1 MSKNDFFVK
10 YHSVN
15 LGNITTKKNSTTK
28 ESILE
33 LISSHRL
40 KIRNFGVRKLG
51 LFGSFVRNSQR
62 SSSDVDLLI
71 EFEKGKKSF
80 DNFIQLNFYLEE
92 LLNRRVEIV
101 TTESLSPYIG
111 PYVLKEVVYV
121 PLSA

>member
-1 MSKNDFFVK
+1 M
-10 YHSVN
+10 
-15 LGNITTKKNSTTK
+15 KKNFPAK
-28 ESILE
+28 ESIIKQLR
-33 LISSHRL
+33 SHRL
-40 KIRNFGVRKLG
+40 RIKNFGVRKLG

-71 EFEKGKKSF
+71 EFEKGKKNF

-101 TTESLSPYIG
+101 TIESLSPYIG
-111 PYVLKEVVYV
+111 PHVLREVVYV